1 MFSVA
6 AGRRTARRVSVDLGK
21 EQAVMKKDRKMSG
34 FLVLCLAPAVILF
47 FIFMIVPTFNVFR
60 ISLYE
65 KGAYTPDETFV
76 GLANFKTLL
85 TDASFI
91 RSMQNM
97 ILLVVVVTIITFA
110 FALVFAGILTREKLK
125 GQNFFRVVFYIPNIL
140 SVVVISGI
148 FSAIYKP
155 ENGMLNSIIGLFRD
169 MTNPI
174 LWKGQSL
181 VMVSIIIAMVWQ
193 AIGYYM
199 VMYMASMASVPQ
211 SLYESAGLDG
221 AGRLTQ
227 FFQITIPLIWTN
239 IRTTLTFF
247 IISTINMAFLFVKAM
262 TSGGP
267 NGASDVALNYMY
279 SQKDAGLYGYSMA
292 IGVVI
297 FLFSFALSALVKKVT
312 ERETLEF

>member
-1 MFSVA
+1 M
-6 AGRRTARRVSVDLGK
+6 
-21 EQAVMKKDRKMSG
+21 
-34 FLVLCLAPAVILF
+34 
-47 FIFMIVPTFNVFR
+47 
-60 ISLYE
+60 SLYE
-65 KGAYTPDETFV
+65 KGAYSPNETFV
-76 GLANFKTLL
+76 GFANFKALL
-85 TDASFI
+85 ADSNFI
-91 RSMQNM
+91 RSMENM
-97 ILLVVVVTIITFA
+97 ILLVVVTTLITFG
-110 FALVFAGILTREKLK
+110 FALVFAAILTREKLK
-125 GQNFFRVVFYIPNIL
+125 GQNFFRIVFYIPNIL

-169 MTNPI
+169 MSDPI
-174 LWKGQSL
+174 LWKGQQL
-181 VMVSIIIAMVWQ
+181 VIVSIIIAMVWQ

-199 VMYMASMASVPQ
+199 VMYMASMSSVPE

-247 IISTINMAFLFVKAM
+247 IISNINLAFLFVKAM

-267 NGASDVALNYMY
+267 NGASDVALNFMY
-279 SQKDAGLYGYSMA
+279 SQKDAGLFGYSMA

-297 FLFSFALSALVKKVT
+297 FLFSFALSALVNKVT
-312 ERETLEF
+312 DRETLEF

>member
-1 MFSVA
+1 
-6 AGRRTARRVSVDLGK
+6 
-21 EQAVMKKDRKMSG
+21 MKSDKSRKRFV
-34 FLVLCLAPAVILF
+34 FLCVAPATILF
-47 FIFMIVPTFNVFR
+47 FIFMILPTLNVFR
-60 ISLYE
+60 MSLYE
-65 KGAYTPDETFV
+65 RGAYSPNETFV
-76 GLANFKTLL
+76 GLKNFQHLL
-85 TDASFI
+85 KDTQFI

-97 ILLVVVVTIITFA
+97 ILLVVVFA
-110 FALVFAGILTREKLK
+110 AILTREKIK
-125 GQNFFRVVFYIPNIL
+125 GQNFFRIIFYIPNIL

-169 MTNPI
+169 MTDPI
-174 LWKGQSL
+174 LWKGEKL
-181 VMVSIIIAMVWQ
+181 VIPSIIIAMVWQ
-193 AIGYYM
+193 AVGYYM
-199 VMYMASMASVPQ
+199 VMYMASMSSVPA
-211 SLYESAGLDG
+211 SLYESANLDG

-227 FFQITIPLIWTN
+227 FFQITIPLVWTN

-297 FLFSFALSALVKKVT
+297 FLFSFALSACVNRAT
-312 ERETLEF
+312 SREPLEF

>member
-1 MFSVA
+1 MRTN
-6 AGRRTARRVSVDLGK
+6 RRR
-21 EQAVMKKDRKMSG
+21 SG
-34 FLVLCLAPAVILF
+34 FIALCVAPATILF
-47 FIFMIVPTFNVFR
+47 FIFMILPTINVFR
-60 ISLYE
+60 MSLFQR
-65 KGAYTPDETFV
+65 GAYSPTETFV
-76 GLANFKTLL
+76 GMGNFTALMKDTN
-85 TDASFI
+85 FI
-91 RSMQNM
+91 RSMQNT

-110 FALVFAGILTREKLK
+110 LALIFANILTREKLV

-174 LWKGQSL
+174 LWKGESL
-181 VMVSIIIAMVWQ
+181 VMVSLIIAMVWQ

-199 VMYMASMASVPQ
+199 VMYMASMASVPG
-211 SLYESAGLDG
+211 SLYESASLDG

-267 NGASDVALNYMY
+267 NGASEVALSYMY
-279 SQKDAGLYGYSMA
+279 GQKDAGLYGYSMA
-292 IGVVI
+292 IGVVV
-297 FLFSFALSALVKKVT
+297 FLFSFLLSALVNKVT
-312 ERETLEF
+312 KREPLEF

>member
-1 MFSVA
+1 MKSA
-6 AGRRTARRVSVDLGK
+6 KGRNR
-21 EQAVMKKDRKMSG
+21 
-34 FLVLCLAPAVILF
+34 FLVACIAPAGILF
-47 FIFMIVPTFNVFR
+47 FVFMILPTLNVFR
-60 ISLYE
+60 MSLFE
-65 KGAYTPDETFV
+65 KGAYSPAETFV
-76 GLANFKTLL
+76 GLKNFKMLMM
-85 TDASFI
+85 DSSFI

-97 ILLVVVVTIITFA
+97 ILLIVVVTIITFA
-110 FALVFAGILTREKLK
+110 FALTFAGILTREKIK
-125 GQNFFRVVFYIPNIL
+125 GQNFFRIIFYIPNIL
-140 SVVVISGI
+140 SIVVISGI

-155 ENGMLNSIIGLFRD
+155 ENGMLNSIIGLFCKLKE
-169 MTNPI
+169 PI
-174 LWKGQSL
+174 LWKGESL
-181 VMVSIIIAMVWQ
+181 VMVSLIIAMVWQ

-199 VMYMASMASVPQ
+199 VMYMASMSSVPE

-267 NGASDVALNYMY
+267 NGASEVALSYMY
-279 SQKDAGLYGYSMA
+279 GQKDAGLYGYSMA

-297 FLFSFALSALVKKVT
+297 FLFSFVLSALVNKVT
-312 ERETLEF
+312 DREPLEF